1 MAFKMKGYNYPGK
14 SPIKQSY
21 AGKNW
26 NKAVNAKADAD
37 NILLDPTSEG
47 AYDIETGKTDV
58 LKEGKHKA
66 DRVAN
71 FAGGISKLA
80 GMAKEVKD
88 KHNELK
94 ATKKGATIQD
104 ARDAMETS
112 EVESPTQEQTD
123 STKEEA
129 EAKLFTSNEGGDK
142 KGPKIEL
149 DDETK
154 GKLTEAGSKWAS
166 DIVGGLLGGA
176 T

>member
-26 NKAVNAKADAD
+26 NRAVDAKEDAD

-47 AYDIETGKTDV
+47 AYDIATGKTDV

-94 ATKKGATIQD
+94 ATNKDATIQD
-104 ARDAMETS
+104 ARDSMETD
-112 EVESPTQEQTD
+112 SPTQEKTD
-123 STKEEA
+123 NTKEKTA
-129 EAKLFTSNEGGDK
+129 EDLFSSNEGGDK